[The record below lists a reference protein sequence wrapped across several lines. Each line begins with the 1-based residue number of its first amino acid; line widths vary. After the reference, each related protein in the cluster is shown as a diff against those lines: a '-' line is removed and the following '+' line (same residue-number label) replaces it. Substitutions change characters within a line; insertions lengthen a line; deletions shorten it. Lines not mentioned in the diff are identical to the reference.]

1 MMEHKQKPL
10 CPFKKVVEKDY
21 SRQRCP
27 ARPPSWSASM
37 FAPGSGA
44 WHTGAAAASGWNR
57 KSRKS
62 EGRDNH
68 MGIMDVFN
76 PEDRVSVKFSDF
88 YALMRDSTKVE
99 FMENA
104 INCNVPHRYIR
115 ETVTGKAEV
124 EPETEESQNGD

>member
-1 MMEHKQKPL
+1 
-10 CPFKKVVEKDY
+10 
-21 SRQRCP
+21 
-27 ARPPSWSASM
+27 
-37 FAPGSGA
+37 
-44 WHTGAAAASGWNR
+44 
-57 KSRKS
+57 
-62 EGRDNH
+62 

-99 FMENA
+99 FKFMENA

-124 EPETEESQNGD
+124 EPETEESRNGD

>member
-1 MMEHKQKPL
+1 
-10 CPFKKVVEKDY
+10 
-21 SRQRCP
+21 
-27 ARPPSWSASM
+27 
-37 FAPGSGA
+37 
-44 WHTGAAAASGWNR
+44 
-57 KSRKS
+57 
-62 EGRDNH
+62 

-88 YALMRDSTKVE
+88 YALMHDSTKVE

-104 INCNVPHRYIR
+104 IKCNVPHRYIR

>member
-1 MMEHKQKPL
+1 
-10 CPFKKVVEKDY
+10 
-21 SRQRCP
+21 
-27 ARPPSWSASM
+27 
-37 FAPGSGA
+37 
-44 WHTGAAAASGWNR
+44 
-57 KSRKS
+57 
-62 EGRDNH
+62 

-99 FMENA
+99 FIENA